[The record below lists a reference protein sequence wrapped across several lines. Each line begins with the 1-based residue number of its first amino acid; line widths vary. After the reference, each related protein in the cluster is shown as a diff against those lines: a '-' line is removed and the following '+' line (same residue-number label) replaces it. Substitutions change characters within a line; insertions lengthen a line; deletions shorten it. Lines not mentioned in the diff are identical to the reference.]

1 MNIKILGAGC
11 SNCSK
16 MEKVAREAIKDLGIE
31 AEVKKVEDMSEIMSY
46 GVMSTPT
53 LVIDEQV
60 KLVGKVPNK
69 AKMMEII
76 KQSMPQ

>member
-11 SNCSK
+11 SNCAK
-16 MEKVAREAIKDLGIE
+16 MEKVVREAIKDLGIE
-31 AEVKKVEDMSEIMSY
+31 AEVNKVEDMAAIISY